1 MQNNKTALIVEGGG
15 SRGVF
20 SFGVIDS
27 FIKASWSSLSM
38 RVMEPLGIPYFI
50 RFFSYFLS
58 FLKSLKTKKPK
69 KSWKEAKTKRENK
82 RNNGFNKKRSS
93 R

>member
-1 MQNNKTALIVEGGG
+1 MSKYNWDDYEALEEEM
-15 SRGVF
+15 F
-20 SFGVIDS
+20 
-27 FIKASWSSLSM
+27 
-38 RVMEPLGIPYFI
+38 EENT
-50 RFFSYFLS
+50 
-58 FLKSLKTKKPK
+58 KSLKTKKPK